1 MSIIDK
7 ILLSFFE
14 MSLQIQSITSSEL
27 CFNFLSRVNANF
39 FFTISKEKIWYSET
53 SEYRKPTGLKKFV
66 RYKDVSAIGR

>member
-14 MSLQIQSITSSEL
+14 MSLQIQSIRSSEL

-39 FFTISKEKIWYSET
+39 FFTISKEKIWYS
-53 SEYRKPTGLKKFV
+53 
-66 RYKDVSAIGR
+66 